1 MVEVHLKKGR
11 SVLTLEVKDN
21 GIGIPAEK
29 LSDHNSYGLIGI
41 RERARYL
48 GGDARIVGVPGWCS
62 QLSLI
67 SRWKAKW
74 RAQLKILI
82 ADDHA
87 LFREGLKD
95 ILRENF
101 DGAVLDQASNGYE
114 VLDKTSTDDYDLLLL
129 DIAMPGIS
137 GPDVLKQLRVIRPK
151 LRVLVLS
158 MYPEGQYAV
167 RDRLRASGY
176 LTKRSASDE
185 LIEAIKKV
193 SKGSIYVTA
202 AIGEKLMVDFRPD
215 TGKPPHEL
223 LSDREFQIF
232 CMIASGKTVS
242 TIAEELNLSVKTVST
257 HRVHILEKMKM
268 KNNAELTNYG
278 IKYQVI
284 NLTD

>member
-1 MVEVHLKKGR
+1 M
-11 SVLTLEVKDN
+11 
-21 GIGIPAEK
+21 
-29 LSDHNSYGLIGI
+29 
-41 RERARYL
+41 
-48 GGDARIVGVPGWCS
+48 
-62 QLSLI
+62 
-67 SRWKAKW
+67 
-74 RAQLKILI
+74 KILI

-87 LFREGLKD
+87 LFREGLKQ
-95 ILRENF
+95 ILQENF

-114 VLDKTSTDDYDLLLL
+114 VLDKISDSDYDLLLL

-137 GPDVLKQLRVIRPK
+137 GLDVLKQLRIIRPK

-167 RDRLRASGY
+167 RAIRAGASGY
-176 LTKRSASDE
+176 LTKRSASEE
-185 LIEAIKKV
+185 LIEAIRKV
-193 SKGSIYVTA
+193 STGGIYVTT
-202 AIGEKLMVDFRPD
+202 AIAEKLMVDFRPD
-215 TGKPPHEL
+215 TGKPSHEL

-278 IKYQVI
+278 IKYQII

>member
-1 MVEVHLKKGR
+1 M
-11 SVLTLEVKDN
+11 
-21 GIGIPAEK
+21 
-29 LSDHNSYGLIGI
+29 
-41 RERARYL
+41 
-48 GGDARIVGVPGWCS
+48 
-62 QLSLI
+62 
-67 SRWKAKW
+67 
-74 RAQLKILI
+74 KILI

-87 LFREGLKD
+87 LFREGLKQ

-101 DGAVLDQASNGYE
+101 EGSFLDQASNGYE
-114 VLDKTSTDDYDLLLL
+114 VMDKISTGEYDLVLL
-129 DIAMPGIS
+129 DIAMPGLS
-137 GPDVLKQLRVIRPK
+137 GLDVLKQLRIQKPK

-167 RDRLRASGY
+167 RAIRAGASGY

-193 SKGSIYVTA
+193 SAGSIYVTA
-202 AIGEKLMVDFRPD
+202 AIAEKLMVDFRPD

-223 LSDREFQIF
+223 LSDREFQIL

-242 TIAEELNLSVKTVST
+242 VIAEELNLSVKTVST

-268 KNNAELTNYG
+268 KNNAELTNYA
-278 IKYQVI
+278 IKYQII

>member
-1 MVEVHLKKGR
+1 M
-11 SVLTLEVKDN
+11 
-21 GIGIPAEK
+21 
-29 LSDHNSYGLIGI
+29 
-41 RERARYL
+41 
-48 GGDARIVGVPGWCS
+48 
-62 QLSLI
+62 
-67 SRWKAKW
+67 
-74 RAQLKILI
+74 KILI

-87 LFREGLKD
+87 LFREGLKQ

-101 DGAVLDQASNGYE
+101 EGSFLDQASSGYE
-114 VLDKTSTDDYDLLLL
+114 VMDKISTGDYDLVLL
-129 DIAMPGIS
+129 DIAMPGLS
-137 GPDVLKQLRVIRPK
+137 GLDVLKQLRIQKPK

-167 RDRLRASGY
+167 RAIRAGASGY

-193 SKGSIYVTA
+193 SAGSIYVTA
-202 AIGEKLMVDFRPD
+202 AIAEKLMVDFRPD

-223 LSDREFQIF
+223 LSDREFQIL

-242 TIAEELNLSVKTVST
+242 VIAEELNLSVKTVST

-268 KNNAELTNYG
+268 KNNAELTNYA
-278 IKYQVI
+278 IKYQII

>member
-1 MVEVHLKKGR
+1 M
-11 SVLTLEVKDN
+11 
-21 GIGIPAEK
+21 
-29 LSDHNSYGLIGI
+29 
-41 RERARYL
+41 
-48 GGDARIVGVPGWCS
+48 
-62 QLSLI
+62 
-67 SRWKAKW
+67 
-74 RAQLKILI
+74 KILI

-87 LFREGLKD
+87 LFREGLKQ
-95 ILRENF
+95 ILQENF
-101 DGAVLDQASNGYE
+101 EGAVLDQASNGYE
-114 VLDKTSTDDYDLLLL
+114 VLDKISGNDYDLLLL

-137 GPDVLKQLRVIRPK
+137 GLDVLKQLRIIRPK
-151 LRVLVLS
+151 LHALVLS

-167 RDRLRASGY
+167 RAIRAGASGY

-185 LIEAIKKV
+185 LIEAINKV
-193 SKGSIYVTA
+193 LKGGIYVTA
-202 AIGEKLMVDFRPD
+202 AIAEKLMIDFRPD

-257 HRVHILEKMKM
+257 HRVHILEKMNM
-268 KNNAELTNYG
+268 KNSAELTNYA

>member
-1 MVEVHLKKGR
+1 M
-11 SVLTLEVKDN
+11 
-21 GIGIPAEK
+21 
-29 LSDHNSYGLIGI
+29 
-41 RERARYL
+41 
-48 GGDARIVGVPGWCS
+48 
-62 QLSLI
+62 
-67 SRWKAKW
+67 
-74 RAQLKILI
+74 KILI

-87 LFREGLKD
+87 LFREGLKQ

-137 GPDVLKQLRVIRPK
+137 GLDVLKQLRVIRPK

-167 RDRLRASGY
+167 RAIRAGASGY

>member
-1 MVEVHLKKGR
+1 M
-11 SVLTLEVKDN
+11 
-21 GIGIPAEK
+21 
-29 LSDHNSYGLIGI
+29 I
-41 RERARYL
+41 R
-48 GGDARIVGVPGWCS
+48 
-62 QLSLI
+62 
-67 SRWKAKW
+67 
-74 RAQLKILI
+74 ILI

-87 LFREGLKD
+87 LFREGLKQ
-95 ILRENF
+95 ILHENF
-101 DGAVLDQASNGYE
+101 EDVDSDEASNGYE
-114 VLDKTSTDDYDLLLL
+114 VMDKISMNDYDILLL
-129 DIAMPGIS
+129 DIAMPSLS
-137 GPDVLKQLRVIRPK
+137 GLDVLKQLRIKRPK

-167 RDRLRASGY
+167 RAIRAGAAGY

-185 LIEAIKKV
+185 LIEAIKRV
-193 SKGSIYVTA
+193 SQGGTYVTA
-202 AIGEKLMVDFRPD
+202 AIAEKLMFDFKPD

-257 HRVHILEKMKM
+257 HRVHILEKMNM
-268 KNNAELTNYG
+268 KNNAELTNYA

>member
-1 MVEVHLKKGR
+1 M
-11 SVLTLEVKDN
+11 
-21 GIGIPAEK
+21 
-29 LSDHNSYGLIGI
+29 
-41 RERARYL
+41 
-48 GGDARIVGVPGWCS
+48 
-62 QLSLI
+62 
-67 SRWKAKW
+67 
-74 RAQLKILI
+74 KILI

-87 LFREGLKD
+87 LFREGLKQ
-95 ILRENF
+95 ILQDNF
-101 DGAVLDQASNGYE
+101 EGAVLDQASNGYE
-114 VLDKTSTDDYDLLLL
+114 VLDKISGNDYDLLLL

-137 GPDVLKQLRVIRPK
+137 GLDVLKQLRIIRPK
-151 LRVLVLS
+151 LHALVLS

-167 RDRLRASGY
+167 RAIRAGASGY

-185 LIEAIKKV
+185 LIEAINKV
-193 SKGSIYVTA
+193 LKGGIYVTA
-202 AIGEKLMVDFRPD
+202 AIAEKLMIDFRPD

-257 HRVHILEKMKM
+257 HRVHILEKMNM
-268 KNNAELTNYG
+268 KNSAELTNYA

>member
-1 MVEVHLKKGR
+1 M
-11 SVLTLEVKDN
+11 
-21 GIGIPAEK
+21 
-29 LSDHNSYGLIGI
+29 
-41 RERARYL
+41 
-48 GGDARIVGVPGWCS
+48 
-62 QLSLI
+62 
-67 SRWKAKW
+67 
-74 RAQLKILI
+74 KILI

-87 LFREGLKD
+87 LFREGLKQ

-101 DGAVLDQASNGYE
+101 EGAVLDQASNGYE

-137 GPDVLKQLRVIRPK
+137 GLDVLKQLRVIRPK

-167 RDRLRASGY
+167 RAIRAGASGY

-193 SKGSIYVTA
+193 SKGGIYVTA
-202 AIGEKLMVDFRPD
+202 AIAEKLMVDFRPD

-242 TIAEELNLSVKTVST
+242 AIAEELNLSVKTVST

>member
-1 MVEVHLKKGR
+1 M
-11 SVLTLEVKDN
+11 
-21 GIGIPAEK
+21 
-29 LSDHNSYGLIGI
+29 
-41 RERARYL
+41 
-48 GGDARIVGVPGWCS
+48 
-62 QLSLI
+62 
-67 SRWKAKW
+67 
-74 RAQLKILI
+74 KILI

-87 LFREGLKD
+87 LFREGLKQ
-95 ILRENF
+95 ILLENF
-101 DGAVLDQASNGYE
+101 EGAVLDQASNGYE

-137 GPDVLKQLRVIRPK
+137 GLDVLKQLRVIRPK

-167 RDRLRASGY
+167 RAIRAGASGY

-193 SKGSIYVTA
+193 SKGGIYVTA
-202 AIGEKLMVDFRPD
+202 AIAEKLMVDFRPD

-242 TIAEELNLSVKTVST
+242 AIAEELNLSVKTVST